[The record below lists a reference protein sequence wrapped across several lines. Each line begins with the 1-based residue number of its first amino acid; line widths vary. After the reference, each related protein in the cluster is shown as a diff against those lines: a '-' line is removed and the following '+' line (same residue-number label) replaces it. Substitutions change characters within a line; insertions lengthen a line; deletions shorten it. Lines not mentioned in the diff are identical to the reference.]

1 MVKSKEDKKFA
12 VIKIAGTQLKVSEGK
27 EYEVNKLEGKK
38 GDTLDISEVLLVS
51 DGDDTKIGAPF
62 VDGAKV
68 VLEIKSQKKDDK
80 VRVLKYKAKARYRR
94 TIGHRAMITKV
105 AVKSIA

>member
-1 MVKSKEDKKFA
+1 
-12 VIKIAGTQLKVSEGK
+12 
-27 EYEVNKLEGKK
+27 
-38 GDTLDISEVLLVS
+38 
-51 DGDDTKIGAPF
+51 
-62 VDGAKV
+62 
-68 VLEIKSQKKDDK
+68 LEIKSQKKDDK

>member
-51 DGDDTKIGAPF
+51 DG
-62 VDGAKV
+62 
-68 VLEIKSQKKDDK
+68 
-80 VRVLKYKAKARYRR
+80 
-94 TIGHRAMITKV
+94 MIQR
-105 AVKSIA
+105 